1 MRGSFVSVWEED
13 EWRVWMGS
21 DNFQK
26 YTKNSNERMTLDMTI
41 RQGCSTTDYRG
52 MAENDFDDA

>member
-1 MRGSFVSVWEED
+1 MRGSFVSMWEED
-13 EWRVWMGS
+13 EWMVWMGS

-26 YTKNSNERMTLDMTI
+26 YTKNSNERMTLDMRI
-41 RQGCSTTDYRG
+41 RQGCSATDYRR